1 MNPKFKQVLSRA
13 CEEVSEKI
21 RYVRELQAQI
31 SDPST
36 KESRRIHLRRLEQ
49 KIQQELW

>member
-1 MNPKFKQVLSRA
+1 MNPKFKQILSRA

-31 SDPST
+31 SDPNT

-49 KIQQELW
+49 QKQKEIW